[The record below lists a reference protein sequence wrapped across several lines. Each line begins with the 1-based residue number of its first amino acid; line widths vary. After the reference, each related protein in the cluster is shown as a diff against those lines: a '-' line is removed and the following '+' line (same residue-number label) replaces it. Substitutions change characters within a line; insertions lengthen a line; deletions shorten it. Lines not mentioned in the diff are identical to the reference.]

1 MTGILLDLFGSIC
14 SRFRVATAYLN
25 CVGEAV
31 FTVCG
36 EEASIWAREFDRR
49 TFLFE
54 FEDHSCDAI
63 QPPNTGITTVP
74 TSKLREKKSEKH
86 NCSTPKHCTA
96 KHELFSDKFN
106 YSVCQCV
113 RFIMVPV
120 KTGFRVYF

>member
-63 QPPNTGITTVP
+63 EPPNTGITTVP
-74 TSKLREKKSEKH
+74 TSKLREKSRKNIIVARQSIAQQ
-86 NCSTPKHCTA
+86 NM
-96 KHELFSDKFN
+96 N
-106 YSVCQCV
+106 YFLTNLIIVFVSV
-113 RFIMVPV
+113 FALSW
-120 KTGFRVYF
+120 FL